1 MSPLGSAQ
9 PSLEHQRK
17 QICLLRAQLSRAW
30 GIKENKFVS
39 FGPSSAEPGAPKET
53 NLFPVGTIEP
63 GTSKETN
70 LFPMDSAQPSLGHH
84 RRQIC
89 LLWTQLNRAWGILGH
104 KFVSYGRSS
113 AEPGASKETNLSPL
127 GPSHSNPGA
136 SKETNLFPLG
146 PAQPSLG
153 HHRRQICLL
162 WAQLNRAW
170 GHQRK
175 QICLLWAQLNR
186 AWGIKGNKFVSFGPS
201 SIEPGASKETNLFPL
216 GPAQPSLGHQ
226 RRQICILWAQLSRA
240 WGIKGDKFVS
250 FGPSSAEPGASWE
263 TNLSPMDSAQQSL
276 GHQRIQICLLWAQLI
291 RAWGIKGDKFVSC
304 GPSSKSWY
312 CLEQTEEKLWPV
324 ATPFNLARTS

>member
-113 AEPGASKETNLSPL
+113 AEPGAAKETNLSPL
-127 GPSHSNPGA
+127 GPSHSN
-136 SKETNLFPLG
+136 
-146 PAQPSLG
+146 
-153 HHRRQICLL
+153 
-162 WAQLNRAW
+162 
-170 GHQRK
+170 
-175 QICLLWAQLNR
+175 
-186 AWGIKGNKFVSFGPS
+186 
-201 SIEPGASKETNLFPL
+201 PGASKETNLFPL